1 MVFTQQYNVSNLTA
15 KQKLCLNLAK
25 DLFTV
30 LADDSEK
37 VASLKGDITE
47 IDEVLKNG
55 NEEEIL
61 QCNSKMTSKYWKYSS
76 FPHSCFSLMS
86 REEFRKK
93 TYIEKCYTLQSIGM
107 VLSDMISK
115 EKLKE
120 LGKEALKSGTEY
132 AIDKI
137 KEKNQRHNSQ

>member
-1 MVFTQQYNVSNLTA
+1 MVLTKQNNTDLTPEQKLGLNLT
-15 KQKLCLNLAK
+15 K

-30 LADDSEK
+30 LTSDTEK
-37 VASLKGDITE
+37 VVSLKYDIIE
-47 IDEVLKNG
+47 IDRILKIG
-55 NEEEIL
+55 NDEGIV
-61 QCNSKMTSKYWKYSS
+61 QCNAKMTSKYWKDSS
-76 FPHSCFSLMS
+76 FPHSRFSLMS

-137 KEKNQRHNSQ
+137 KEKNQKHNSQ

>member
-1 MVFTQQYNVSNLTA
+1 MVLTKQNNTDLTPEQKLGLNLT
-15 KQKLCLNLAK
+15 K

-30 LADDSEK
+30 LTSDTEK
-37 VASLKGDITE
+37 VVSLKYDIIE
-47 IDEVLKNG
+47 IDRILKIG
-55 NEEEIL
+55 NDEGIV
-61 QCNSKMTSKYWKYSS
+61 QCNAKMTSKYWKDSS
-76 FPHSCFSLMS
+76 FPHSRFSLMS

-93 TYIEKCYTLQSIGM
+93 TYIEKRYTLQSIGM

>member
-1 MVFTQQYNVSNLTA
+1 MVLTKQNNTDLTPEQKLGLNLT
-15 KQKLCLNLAK
+15 K

-30 LADDSEK
+30 LTSDTEK
-37 VASLKGDITE
+37 VASLKDDIIE
-47 IDEVLKNG
+47 IDRILKIG
-55 NEEEIL
+55 NDEGIV
-61 QCNSKMTSKYWKYSS
+61 QCNAKMTSKYWKDSS
-76 FPHSCFSLMS
+76 FPHSRFSLMS

>member
-1 MVFTQQYNVSNLTA
+1 MVLTKQNNTNFTPE
-15 KQKLCLNLAK
+15 QKLGLNLIK

-30 LADDSEK
+30 LTSDTEK
-37 VASLKGDITE
+37 VASLKYDIIE
-47 IDEVLKNG
+47 IDRILKIG
-55 NEEEIL
+55 NDEGIL
-61 QCNSKMTSKYWKYSS
+61 QCNAKMTSKYWKDSS
-76 FPHSCFSLMS
+76 FPHSRFSLMS

>member
-1 MVFTQQYNVSNLTA
+1 MVLTKQNNTDLTPEQKLGLNLT
-15 KQKLCLNLAK
+15 K

-30 LADDSEK
+30 LTSDTEK
-37 VASLKGDITE
+37 VVSLKGDIAE
-47 IDEVLKNG
+47 IDEVLKIG
-55 NEEEIL
+55 NDEGIV
-61 QCNSKMTSKYWKYSS
+61 QCNAKMTSKYWKDSS
-76 FPHSCFSLMS
+76 FPHSRFSLMS

-137 KEKNQRHNSQ
+137 KEKNRRHNSQ

>member
-1 MVFTQQYNVSNLTA
+1 MVLTKQNNTDLTPEQKLGLNLT
-15 KQKLCLNLAK
+15 K

-30 LADDSEK
+30 LTSDTEK
-37 VASLKGDITE
+37 VVSLKGDIAE
-47 IDEVLKNG
+47 IDEVLKIG
-55 NEEEIL
+55 NDEGIV
-61 QCNSKMTSKYWKYSS
+61 QCNAKMTSKYWKDSS
-76 FPHSCFSLMS
+76 FPHSRFSLMS

-93 TYIEKCYTLQSIGM
+93 TYIEKCYTLQSIGIA
-107 VLSDMISK
+107 LSDMISK

-137 KEKNQRHNSQ
+137 KEKNQKHNSQ

>member
-1 MVFTQQYNVSNLTA
+1 MVLTKQNNTDLTPEQKLGLNLT
-15 KQKLCLNLAK
+15 K

-30 LADDSEK
+30 LTSDTEK
-37 VASLKGDITE
+37 VASLKGDIAE
-47 IDEVLKNG
+47 IDEVLKIG
-55 NEEEIL
+55 NDEGIV
-61 QCNSKMTSKYWKYSS
+61 QCNAKMTSKYWKDSS
-76 FPHSCFSLMS
+76 FPHSRFSLMS

>member
-1 MVFTQQYNVSNLTA
+1 MVLTKQNNTDLTPEQKLGLNLT
-15 KQKLCLNLAK
+15 K

-30 LADDSEK
+30 LTSDTEK
-37 VASLKGDITE
+37 VVSLKGDIAE
-47 IDEVLKNG
+47 IDEVLKIG
-55 NEEEIL
+55 NDEGIV
-61 QCNSKMTSKYWKYSS
+61 QCNAKMTSKYWKDSS
-76 FPHSCFSLMS
+76 FPHSRFSLMS

-93 TYIEKCYTLQSIGM
+93 TYIEKCYTLQSIGIA
-107 VLSDMISK
+107 LSDMISK

>member
-1 MVFTQQYNVSNLTA
+1 MVLTKQNNTDLTPEQKLGLNLT
-15 KQKLCLNLAK
+15 K

-30 LADDSEK
+30 LTSDTEK
-37 VASLKGDITE
+37 VVSLKGDIAE
-47 IDEVLKNG
+47 IDEVLKIG
-55 NEEEIL
+55 NDEGIV
-61 QCNSKMTSKYWKYSS
+61 QCNAKMTSKYWKDSS
-76 FPHSCFSLMS
+76 FPHSRFSLMS

>member
-1 MVFTQQYNVSNLTA
+1 MVLTKQNNTDLTPEQKLGLNLT
-15 KQKLCLNLAK
+15 K

-30 LADDSEK
+30 LTSDTEK
-37 VASLKGDITE
+37 VVSLKGDIAE
-47 IDEVLKNG
+47 IDEVLKIG
-55 NEEEIL
+55 NDEGIV
-61 QCNSKMTSKYWKYSS
+61 QCNAKMTSKYWKDSS
-76 FPHSCFSLMS
+76 FPHSRFSLMS

-93 TYIEKCYTLQSIGM
+93 TYMEKCYTLQSIGM

>member
-1 MVFTQQYNVSNLTA
+1 MVLTKQNNTDLTPEQKLGLNLT
-15 KQKLCLNLAK
+15 K

-30 LADDSEK
+30 LTSDTEK
-37 VASLKGDITE
+37 VVSLKGDIAE
-47 IDEVLKNG
+47 IDEVLRIG
-55 NEEEIL
+55 NDEGIV
-61 QCNSKMTSKYWKYSS
+61 QCNAKMTSKYWKDSS
-76 FPHSCFSLMS
+76 FPHSRFSSMS

>member
-1 MVFTQQYNVSNLTA
+1 MVLTKQNNTDLTPEQKLGFNLT
-15 KQKLCLNLAK
+15 K

-30 LADDSEK
+30 LTSDTEK
-37 VASLKGDITE
+37 VVSLKGDIAE
-47 IDEVLKNG
+47 IDEVLKIG
-55 NEEEIL
+55 NDEGIV
-61 QCNSKMTSKYWKYSS
+61 QCNAKMTSKYWKDSS
-76 FPHSCFSLMS
+76 FPHSRFSLMS

>member
-1 MVFTQQYNVSNLTA
+1 MVLTKQNNTDLTPEQKLGLNLT
-15 KQKLCLNLAK
+15 K

-30 LADDSEK
+30 LTSDTEK
-37 VASLKGDITE
+37 VVSLKGDIAE
-47 IDEVLKNG
+47 IYEVLKIG
-55 NEEEIL
+55 NDEGIV
-61 QCNSKMTSKYWKYSS
+61 QCNAKMTSKYWKDSS
-76 FPHSCFSLMS
+76 FPHSCFNLIS

-93 TYIEKCYTLQSIGM
+93 TYIEKCYTLQSIGIA
-107 VLSDMISK
+107 LSDIISK

>member
-1 MVFTQQYNVSNLTA
+1 MVLTKQNNTDLTPEQKLGLNLT
-15 KQKLCLNLAK
+15 K

-30 LADDSEK
+30 LTSDTEK
-37 VASLKGDITE
+37 VVSLKGDIAE
-47 IDEVLKNG
+47 IDEVLRIG
-55 NEEEIL
+55 NDEGIV
-61 QCNSKMTSKYWKYSS
+61 QCNAKMTSKYWKDSS
-76 FPHSCFSLMS
+76 FPHSRFSLMS

-137 KEKNQRHNSQ
+137 KEKKSKTQ